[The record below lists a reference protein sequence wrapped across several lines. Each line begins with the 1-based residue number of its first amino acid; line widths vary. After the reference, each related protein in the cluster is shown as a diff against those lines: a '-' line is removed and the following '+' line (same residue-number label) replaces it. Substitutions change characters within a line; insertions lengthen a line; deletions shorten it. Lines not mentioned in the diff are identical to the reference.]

1 MAGARMS
8 AAPEAMA
15 AGLRGQSLTR
25 VEDERFLTGRGR
37 FIEDIDLPGQAWLHV
52 VRSPHAHA
60 RIGGIDAAVAGA
72 MPQVLGIFT
81 AADLAELG
89 PLPCTVPV
97 ASLHPM
103 IVPPRP
109 ALASDRVRHVGDPVA
124 FVVAATRDAAR
135 NAAEAVVVDYT
146 ILPAVVDARAALR
159 DGAPCLWDQ
168 APGNLTYRFQKGDAA
183 AVRAAIAGAAH
194 VVELELVNNR
204 IVIAATETRG
214 AIASHDEAGFHLQF
228 SGAGVHALRDQLA
241 GTVFRVPAARMRVSC
256 PDVGGGFGV
265 KNALYPEW
273 VMLLWAAAGWA
284 GRSSGSATA
293 PRISS
298 PPRKAAPPSRRRR
311 WRWMRR
317 GRSWRCTPT

>member
-97 ASLHPM
+97 
-103 IVPPRP
+103 
-109 ALASDRVRHVGDPVA
+109 DR
-124 FVVAATRDAAR
+124 
-135 NAAEAVVVDYT
+135 
-146 ILPAVVDARAALR
+146 
-159 DGAPCLWDQ
+159 
-168 APGNLTYRFQKGDAA
+168 
-183 AVRAAIAGAAH
+183 
-194 VVELELVNNR
+194 
-204 IVIAATETRG
+204 
-214 AIASHDEAGFHLQF
+214 
-228 SGAGVHALRDQLA
+228 
-241 GTVFRVPAARMRVSC
+241 
-256 PDVGGGFGV
+256 
-265 KNALYPEW
+265 
-273 VMLLWAAAGWA
+273 
-284 GRSSGSATA
+284 
-293 PRISS
+293 
-298 PPRKAAPPSRRRR
+298 
-311 WRWMRR
+311 
-317 GRSWRCTPT
+317 